1 MCTDLTCA
9 LCSVSPGAC
18 ALPQDTQGDC
28 DQPTYLLTCWR
39 LSSGEMSGGCDW
51 RSALSYDVL
60 HPVTAARSVLH
71 AWDEARGEW
80 APLSAG
86 ENCDTGTCAPD
97 GDCGEYTPWSRRAA
111 PPEVSAHMVYAC
123 ILAFHRANR
132 VSTRSPWHLQHCIS
146 TARAHLDVWGGASL
160 AACRKWGRVNAR
172 LQTRDTDPG
181 EAGAGGDCG
190 EPSTWG
196 PPYDPGQHPYR
207 VALALVWARV
217 ILRDAPEDR
226 RGILGNLKC
235 ARWYASRAN
244 LAHLR
249 RWGKVNAP
257 RWTSRHPHPL
267 ATV

>member
-190 EPSTWG
+190 EHTDDTPAMPLAECAQVCWRAVMAARTSSVQSWCMPYGMGDGRTWNKRW
-196 PPYDPGQHPYR
+196 R
-207 VALALVWARV
+207 VARF
-217 ILRDAPEDR
+217 R
-226 RGILGNLKC
+226 K
-235 ARWYASRAN
+235 
-244 LAHLR
+244 
-249 RWGKVNAP
+249 WGRVNAP